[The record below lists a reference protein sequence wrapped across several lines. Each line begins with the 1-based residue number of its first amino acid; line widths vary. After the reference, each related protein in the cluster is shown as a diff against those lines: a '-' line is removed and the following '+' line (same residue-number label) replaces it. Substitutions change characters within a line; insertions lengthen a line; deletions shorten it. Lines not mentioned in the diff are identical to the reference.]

1 MSIRG
6 KVMAAAA
13 VMTLVGG
20 VSAVGTLAAQA
31 ATPSCYQNCIDLFS
45 QKFGTHGTPSFVLNV
60 LGKRGRAGQPLTLSP
75 ASNNNAGEDFI
86 IFQHA
91 RVSGFASLG
100 LVSATVA
107 QHYGGTCAQVNS
119 TTHRCVRHYPNDM
132 AYEIEYAPDGVPSG
146 LCVGV
151 ARPAGNGTKVV
162 LERCSSG
169 GRTTWVVDANASLGN
184 PYVPLINGSD
194 TNVKDPYVLN
204 FPGSA
209 TPTQTPAPQ
218 LTTWKLQLYP
228 NGHAFNNQVWS
239 ANFGPIQ
246 QGF

>member
-13 VMTLVGG
+13 VITLVGG
-20 VSAVGTLAAQA
+20 VSAAGTLAAQA
-31 ATPSCYQNCIDLFS
+31 ATPSCYQNCISLFS
-45 QKFGTHGTPSFVLNV
+45 QKYGTHGSPSFVLDV
-60 LGKRGRAGQPLTLSP
+60 LLQRGRAGQPITLYRV
-75 ASNNNAGEDFI
+75 SNNDAGEDFI

-107 QHYGGTCAQVNS
+107 QHYGGTCAQVS
-119 TTHRCVRHYPNDM
+119 SVTHKCVRHYPNDM

-146 LCVGV
+146 LCIGVGS
-151 ARPAGNGTKVV
+151 PAQDGTKVV

-184 PYVPLINGSD
+184 PYVSLINGSD
-194 TNVKDPYVLN
+194 TNVNDPYVLN

-209 TPTQTPAPQ
+209 TPIQMPTPQ
-218 LTTWKLQLYP
+218 LTTWQLQRYQ
-228 NGHAFNNQVWS
+228 NGGVFNNQLWS
-239 ANFGPIQ
+239 ADFGPLQ

>member
-20 VSAVGTLAAQA
+20 VSAVGTLTAQA

-45 QKFGTHGTPSFVLNV
+45 QKFGTHGSPSFVLDV
-60 LGKRGRAGQPLTLSP
+60 LLQRGMAGQPITLYR
-75 ASNNNAGEDFI
+75 ASNNDAGEDFI

-107 QHYGGTCAQVNS
+107 QHYGGTCAQVS
-119 TTHRCVRHYPNDM
+119 SMTHKCVRHYPNDM
-132 AYEIEYAPDGVPSG
+132 AYEIEYAPDGVPSD

-151 ARPAGNGTKVV
+151 AHPSATGR
-162 LERCSSG
+162 RSCSSRAVPR
-169 GRTTWVVDANASLGN
+169 GRTTWVVDANASIGN

-194 TNVKDPYVLN
+194 TNVNDPYVLN

-209 TPTQTPAPQ
+209 TPIQMPTPQ
-218 LTTWKLQLYP
+218 LTTWQLQRYQ
-228 NGHAFNNQVWS
+228 NGGVFNNQLWS
-239 ANFGPIQ
+239 ADFGPLK